1 MSKPTSV
8 VIATG
13 SGKSFVTGAA
23 IAVFKAQAC
32 GKPSQTKPKLP
43 RH

>member
-1 MSKPTSV
+1 MSKPTSIV
-8 VIATG
+8 LATG

-23 IAVFKAQAC
+23 IAAFKAQAC
-32 GKPSQTKPKLP
+32 GKHSQTKPKLP

>member
-1 MSKPTSV
+1 MSKQASV

-23 IAVFKAQAC
+23 IAAFKAQAC
-32 GKPSQTKPKLP
+32 DKTSQTKPKLP
-43 RH
+43 RR